1 MRQEVVAVP
10 IHKELVA
17 AVMAVAA
24 MEELVLLVA
33 VLAQLI
39 RGVVVA
45 EGDAAEPL
53 VELAGLVE

>member
-39 RGVVVA
+39 LVVVVA